1 MEVEKIITFY
11 KLDNGL
17 RFAIKNQD
25 NKAIL
30 MSLPS
35 KTEIRSVNADRQ
47 LELLRYMK
55 SIEEKVKVEIKE

>member
-1 MEVEKIITFY
+1 MKVEKAIEFY
-11 KLDNGL
+11 VLDNGL
-17 RFAIKNQD
+17 RFAIKMQD

-35 KTEIRSVNADRQ
+35 KTEIRSVNVDKKR
-47 LELLRYMK
+47 ELLRYMK